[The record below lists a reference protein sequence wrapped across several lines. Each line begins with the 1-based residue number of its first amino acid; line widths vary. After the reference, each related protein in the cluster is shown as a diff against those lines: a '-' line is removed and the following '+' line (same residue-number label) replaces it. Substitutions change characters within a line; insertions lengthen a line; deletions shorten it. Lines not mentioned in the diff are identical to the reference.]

1 MRTFDTK
8 AFEPAIGW
16 ARRHERQI
24 SALSLA
30 GGFAFDSA
38 TFGRI
43 DHAVTQAVFIV
54 YLLVAGIAIAVLHGL
69 ESRPDGRKPSD
80 KTRTILVAIT
90 QFALGCLLSG
100 FCVFY
105 IRSASITSSWPFLL
119 AMAAIFI
126 GNEYMRRYHSR
137 LVFAALLFFFT
148 LYSYAILLVPVVIGR
163 IGHIPFL
170 ISGAIAVVIFFF
182 FMRALAQLG
191 HERYRGARMQ
201 VFVGMA
207 LITVFLNAA
216 YFLSLLPPLPLVL
229 TDAGVYHEVKRVGT
243 NFQASQE
250 KEPPEWQA
258 LFGTHAILHVQKDAK
273 LYLYNAVFAP
283 RGLHT
288 RIVHDWQW
296 LQPGKGW
303 VSQQRITVPITGGR
317 EDGFRYYTTKTSPRP
332 GQWQVNI
339 QTFDGRAVGR
349 VRFAVEE
356 QAVPPAIGM
365 KVLK

>member
-1 MRTFDTK
+1 MRAFDTK
-8 AFEPAIGW
+8 AFDPAISW
-16 ARRHERQI
+16 ARKHERQI

-43 DHAVTQAVFIV
+43 DHAITQAVFIV
-54 YLLVAGIAIAVLHGL
+54 YLLVAGTAIAALHTL

-80 KTRTILVAIT
+80 KTRTVLVAIT
-90 QFALGCLLSG
+90 QFGLGCLLSG

-126 GNEYMRRYHSR
+126 GNEYMRRYHAR
-137 LVFAALLFFFT
+137 LVFSALLFFFSI
-148 LYSYAILLVPVVIGR
+148 YSYAILLVPLVIGR
-163 IGHIPFL
+163 IGRIPFL
-170 ISGAIAVVIFFF
+170 ISGAIAAVIFFF
-182 FMRALAQLG
+182 FMQALARLG
-191 HERYRGARMQ
+191 HERYRSARMQ
-201 VFVGMA
+201 VFAGMV
-207 LITVFLNAA
+207 LITAFLNIT
-216 YFLSLLPPLPLVL
+216 YFLRVLPPLPLVL
-229 TDAGVYHEVKRVGT
+229 TDAGVYHQIKRVGAD
-243 NFQASQE
+243 FQAAQE
-250 KEPPEWQA
+250 DEPPEWQA
-258 LFGTHAILHVQKDAK
+258 LFGTHAIMHVQKGAK

-283 RGLHT
+283 RGLRT

-296 LQPGKGW
+296 LQPGRGW
-303 VSQQRITVPITGGR
+303 VSQQRISVPIEGGR
-317 EDGFRYYTTKTSPRP
+317 EGGYRYFTFKTALRP

-356 QAVPPAIGM
+356 QAVPPAVTNKI
-365 KVLK
+365 LK

>member
-1 MRTFDTK
+1 MRAFDTK
-8 AFEPAIGW
+8 AFVPAIGW
-16 ARRHERQI
+16 ARKHERQI

-43 DHAVTQAVFIV
+43 DHALTQAVFIV
-54 YLLVAGIAIAVLHGL
+54 YLLVAGIAIAVLHVL

-126 GNEYMRRYHSR
+126 GNEYMRRYHAR
-137 LVFAALLFFFT
+137 LVFAALLFFFAI
-148 LYSYAILLVPVVIGR
+148 YSYAILLVPLVIGR
-163 IGHIPFL
+163 IGRLPFL
-170 ISGAIAVVIFFF
+170 ASGVIALAMFFL
-182 FMRALAQLG
+182 FMRALEQLG

-201 VFVGMA
+201 IYAGMA
-207 LITVFLNAA
+207 VITIALNAA
-216 YFLSLLPPLPLVL
+216 YFMRLLPPLPLVL
-229 TDAGVYHEVKRVGT
+229 TDAGVYHQVKRTGPDFV
-243 NFQASQE
+243 AQE
-250 KEPPEWQA
+250 EHEPPEWQA
-258 LFGTHAILHVQKDAK
+258 LFGTRPILHIQKGAR
-273 LYLYNAVFAP
+273 LYIYNAVFAP
-283 RGLHT
+283 HGLST

-296 LQPGKGW
+296 LAPDKGW
-303 VSQQRITVPITGGR
+303 QSQQRISVGIEGGR
-317 EDGFRYYTTKTSPRP
+317 EDGFRFYTYKSAPRP

-356 QAVPPAIGM
+356 QAVPPDTSAKI
-365 KVLK
+365 LK